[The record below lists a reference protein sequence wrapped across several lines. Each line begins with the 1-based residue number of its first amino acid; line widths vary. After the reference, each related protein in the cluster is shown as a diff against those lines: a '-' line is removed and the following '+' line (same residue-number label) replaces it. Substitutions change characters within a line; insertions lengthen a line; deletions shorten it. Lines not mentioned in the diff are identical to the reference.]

1 MGGPSDV
8 RFPMQIWTTP
18 PPCLPPSNLL
28 AVAVAVVA
36 NAVVVEIASPKVS
49 GIGRKAFVI

>member
-18 PPCLPPSNLL
+18 PPCPPPSNLL

-49 GIGRKAFVI
+49 RIGRKLL